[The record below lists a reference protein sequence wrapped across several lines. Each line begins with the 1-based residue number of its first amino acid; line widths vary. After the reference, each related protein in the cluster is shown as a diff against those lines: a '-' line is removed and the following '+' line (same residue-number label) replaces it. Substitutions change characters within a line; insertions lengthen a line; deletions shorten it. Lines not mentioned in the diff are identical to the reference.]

1 MGPKVDA
8 QVGKECER
16 IMANGASGGG
26 RKERNAMIEWNERSG
41 CDDRLYTW
49 M

>member
-1 MGPKVDA
+1 MGPKFDSR
-8 QVGKECER
+8 VGKECER
-16 IMANGASGGG
+16 IMANGASAGI
-26 RKERNAMIEWNERSG
+26 RKERNAMIELKERSG